1 MANSKYKN
9 AGLVVSNFNRATSAI
24 VSINPTGLTE
34 DEAEKLKD
42 FIAFFGEIKNK
53 YQAVINEGTQLYENR
68 PKQLILAAI
77 RKSNGLQT
85 EIQTAS
91 KDFQRR
97 VDDREGKVL
106 ELKKHHFTAREIEGI
121 TPAITESDR
130 EELAATITA
139 LETEK
144 TTLDRFIAD
153 NPCYDTSILGD
164 ITINEFINGQ
174 AITFNADA

>member
-42 FIAFFGEIKNK
+42 FIAFFGELSSK
-53 YQAVINEGTQLYENR
+53 YKAVIEEAEKVYAERDKN
-68 PKQLILAAI
+68 LISAVI
-77 RKSNGLQT
+77 QRSNKIPT
-85 EIQTAS
+85 EILSVNNA
-91 KDFQRR
+91 FRRR
-97 VDDREGKVL
+97 VDTRSMKVKTL
-106 ELKKHHFTAREIEGI
+106 TKENLSEAEIESVC
-121 TPAITESDR
+121 PAITEIDR

-139 LETEK
+139 LENEK

-153 NPCYDTSILGD
+153 SPCYDTSILGD
-164 ITINEFINGQ
+164 ITITEFINGQ
-174 AITFNADA
+174 AINFNAGA